1 MKNKVT
7 MKELLGTQIIIA
19 VLIAIY
25 YWCWARNDWKDYYVT
40 IQNTAGI
47 LTFFF
52 FIEQSVR
59 ISKYKKEVKDEM
71 VISNLRKSDSICFKI
86 LAGLI
91 IFIAFLSAVL
101 SFKISSEIIGYML
114 IGTIVFISIVRVILF
129 CIIDK
134 KGC

>member
-1 MKNKVT
+1 M
-7 MKELLGTQIIIA
+7 A
-19 VLIAIY
+19 
-25 YWCWARNDWKDYYVT
+25 
-40 IQNTAGI
+40 
-47 LTFFF
+47 
-52 FIEQSVR
+52 
-59 ISKYKKEVKDEM
+59 
-71 VISNLRKSDSICFKI
+71 ISNLSKSDSICFKI

-101 SFKISSEIIGYML
+101 SFNISSETIGYML